1 MTLNEILYNTELK
14 RADEASSE
22 VIQLAGQRAGRRNFL
37 RILVAAGYA
46 LMFAPFVG
54 FVSFLYRPGGAA
66 QQRQLIANLKEVP
79 PENRLVF
86 PYPRTGDPRLD
97 GDPLR
102 QAILVRLKDGS
113 VKAYSKVCV
122 HLWCLVD
129 FNPTRGEIIDCP
141 CHGST
146 YNAKTGVAVAGPAFL
161 QPYPT
166 NALPE
171 IKLEID
177 EDKNV
182 YATEL
187 VGRVGYGREYRQ
199 QG

>member
-1 MTLNEILYNTELK
+1 M
-14 RADEASSE
+14 
-22 VIQLAGQRAGRRNFL
+22 AGQRAGRRNFVK
-37 RILVAAGYA
+37 ILIAAAYA
-46 LMFAPFVG
+46 LLFAPFVSY
-54 FVSFLYRPGGAA
+54 VSFLYRPGGGA

-79 PENRLVF
+79 PENRVVF
-86 PYPRTGDPRLD
+86 PYPKTGDPRLD

-113 VKAYSKVCV
+113 VKGYSKVCV

-129 FNPTRGEIIDCP
+129 YNPTRGEIIDCP

-146 YNAKTGVAVAGPAFL
+146 YNARTGVAVAGPAFL

-171 IKLEID
+171 LKLEV
-177 EDKNV
+177 DKDDNI